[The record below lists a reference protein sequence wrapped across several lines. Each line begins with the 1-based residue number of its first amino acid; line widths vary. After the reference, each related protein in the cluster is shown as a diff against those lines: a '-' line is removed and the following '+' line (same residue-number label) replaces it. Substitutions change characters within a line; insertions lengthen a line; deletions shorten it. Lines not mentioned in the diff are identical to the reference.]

1 MMITVG
7 TAEQLL
13 NFNRMIHN
21 PQLAKDQL
29 HGAVALHNILQRH
42 RVAYLADEVGM
53 GKTYVALGVVALL
66 RHFTP
71 DLRVLVIAPR
81 ENIQQKWQR
90 EQGLFTKNNVC
101 LNDLRVR
108 MPGGLPA
115 RSLVHCR
122 SLIELLEETAVGPDR
137 DFFVRLPSF
146 SLPMRRDP
154 QQRRNLRDRLRA
166 QVPWLPDDLVDLR
179 ASPELVKD
187 RFAQAI
193 NAALPHFDLVI
204 VDEAHNLK
212 HGWGPQSSS
221 RNRVL
226 ATVLGRDRADVDP
239 RLRATYGRRAGK
251 VLLLSATPV
260 DDDYRQLCNQLD
272 VFGMAEPFRPLRD
285 SDVSEQ
291 QRREVAGE
299 FLIRRVTS
307 LEVSGQQLTK
317 NLYRREWRGGGV
329 TEHDEPIRITDDR
342 QRLTVALVQKKV
354 SELLDDERF
363 GTRFQVGML
372 ASFESFLE
380 TSAAKKPT
388 ATEDPDAIADE
399 AVEGNFDDAGQAT
412 DAVERQGIDVPMLN
426 DLARDHFRRFG
437 RELPH
442 PKMDA
447 LVRTL
452 ATSWRDGRKG
462 LVFVRRVASVG
473 ELKRKLDDE
482 YSDWLVDRLR
492 NRLDERHRPAFEN
505 AVDEFRRQRAQ
516 RDSAAPMVAD
526 QVREDDDAGGQ
537 DTFFAWFFRGAG
549 PSGIVSGATIQGR
562 FRNQSGALGT
572 FFDDNHVMALLGADP
587 GQVGELLAAA
597 LGQEQDKVD
606 RLVREHSR
614 HYLTEARQA
623 TRSARFDAAQAA
635 ALELLAHHEGPHR
648 ERAEAIW
655 WELYRPEKRS
665 AVSAEADPDL
675 LETRTFFTELRRR
688 ERLRDL
694 IWPEP
699 TGGDPGES
707 FREQYL
713 RAQFLSAAARLG
725 HAFLDLYAVVTD
737 YLPTLD
743 PSAAI
748 DRPDVA
754 ITAYLDELDSQAAA
768 PAGTRQWAGLHELAA
783 LAEHYELVLD
793 TNLPDV
799 RRVDLREARAFV
811 SRLFTAQEPIAGMSG
826 RVNRRHVHQFRL
838 PGYPLVLICT
848 DLLQEGEDLHTFCSR
863 VYHYGL
869 AWTPSAI
876 EQRIGRIDRVR
887 SETERRLT
895 ALNRPA
901 DGDDLLQVYY
911 PHLTDTVERLQ
922 VRRVLHRMNDFLRLM
937 HEGLILRT
945 TGDGHLD
952 VSREALVDED
962 VPPPPAEPL
971 PTAFPVRPE
980 HLDGQD
986 RPLAVDETLAAQQ
999 LERFNTVA
1007 RGALPD
1013 LPVDWERNQPGD
1025 GTLLGTVVF
1034 ADGRQQPFS
1043 LQLEPEGSHLLVRC
1057 VSPIGRIGTEGQWA
1071 DLARWSA
1078 GIPVRLGTIEARGG
1092 SYDVTVEEDVLLTT
1106 PTYDPPW
1113 IAALIRRVTTL
1124 ADALEREHLPER
1136 DRLLKEFRTELER
1149 DVRHAR

>member
-1 MMITVG
+1 MMLTVG
-7 TAEQLL
+7 TAGQLL
-13 NFNRMIHN
+13 DFDRMIHN
-21 PQLAKDQL
+21 PQLARDQL
-29 HGAVALHNILQRH
+29 HGAVALHNILHRH

-66 RHFTP
+66 RHFNP
-71 DLRVLVIAPR
+71 DLRVLVVAPR

-90 EQGLFTKNNVC
+90 EQGLFTKNNVR
-101 LNDLRVR
+101 LDDLRVR

-115 RSLVHCR
+115 RSPVHCR

-154 QQRRNLRDRLRA
+154 EQRRNLRDRLHA

-193 NAALPHFDLVI
+193 NAALPPFDLVI

-212 HGWGPQSSS
+212 HGWGPLASS

-226 ATVLGRDRADVDP
+226 ATVLGRDHTDVDP
-239 RLRATYGRRAGK
+239 ALRHAYGPRAGM

-260 DDDYRQLCNQLD
+260 DDDYRQLWNQLD
-272 VFGMAEPFRPLRD
+272 VFGLAEPFRLLRD
-285 SDVSEQ
+285 PDASEQ
-291 QRREVAGE
+291 QRREVAGK

-307 LEVSGQQLTK
+307 LEVAGQRLTK

-329 TEHDEPIRITDDR
+329 TEHDEPIRISDDR

-363 GTRFQVGML
+363 DARFQVGML

-380 TSAAKKPT
+380 TSAAKKRT
-388 ATEDPDAIADE
+388 ATQDPDDPADD
-399 AVEGNFDDAGQAT
+399 AVEGNFDDVGQAA
-412 DAVERQGIDVPMLN
+412 DAAERRGIDVPMLN
-426 DLARDHFRRFG
+426 DLARDHHERFG

-442 PKMDA
+442 PKMDT

-452 ATSWRDGRKG
+452 AGSWHDGRKG
-462 LVFVRRVASVG
+462 LVFVRRVASVT

-492 NRLDERHRPAFEN
+492 SRLHERHRQAFAN
-505 AVDEFRRQRAQ
+505 SVVEFRRLRAL
-516 RDSAAPMVAD
+516 RDPATPTVGEEM
-526 QVREDDDAGGQ
+526 REDDDTGGQ

-549 PSGIVSGATIQGR
+549 PTGIVSGATVQSR
-562 FRNQSGALGT
+562 FRNQGGALGT
-572 FFDDNHVMALLGADP
+572 FFDDNHVMALLDADP
-587 GQVGELLAAA
+587 GQVGDALARA
-597 LGQEQDKVD
+597 LGQARDSVD

-614 HYLTEARQA
+614 HYLSEAKQA
-623 TRSARFDAAQAA
+623 TRAARFEAVQAA
-635 ALELLAHHEGPHR
+635 ALELLAHHQGPHR
-648 ERAEAIW
+648 ARAEVIW

-688 ERLRDL
+688 RRLRDL
-694 IWPEP
+694 IWPEA
-699 TGGDPGES
+699 TGDDPGES
-707 FREQYL
+707 FREQQL
-713 RAQFLSAAARLG
+713 RAQILSAAARLG

-737 YLPTLD
+737 HLPTLD

-748 DRPDVA
+748 DRPDEA
-754 ITAYLDELDSQAAA
+754 ITAYLDELDTQAAA
-768 PAGTRQWAGLHELAA
+768 GPGRRPWTGLAELAA
-783 LAEHYELVLD
+783 LAEHHDLVLD
-793 TNLPDV
+793 TNLPEV
-799 RRVDLREARAFV
+799 RRGDLREARALV
-811 SRLFTAQEPIAGMSG
+811 SRLFTAQEPVAGMSG
-826 RVNRRHVHQFRL
+826 RVNKRHVQQFRL

-887 SETERRLT
+887 SESERRLT

-901 DGDDLLQVYY
+901 EGDDLLQVYY
-911 PHLTDTVERLQ
+911 PHLADTVERLQ
-922 VRRVLHRMNDFLRLM
+922 ARRVLRRMNDFLRLM
-937 HEGLILRT
+937 HEGLILPT
-945 TGDGHLD
+945 AGDGYLD
-952 VSREALVDED
+952 VRREALDDEE
-962 VPPPPAEPL
+962 VPPPPTEPL
-971 PTAFPVRPE
+971 STAFPVRPG

-986 RPLAVDETLAAQQ
+986 RPLAVDETVAAGQ
-999 LERFNTVA
+999 LERFNAVA
-1007 RGALPD
+1007 RGALPG

-1025 GTLLGTVVF
+1025 GTLLGTVVLT
-1034 ADGRQQPFS
+1034 DGRQQPFS
-1043 LQLEPEGSHLLVRC
+1043 LQLEREGPRLLVRC
-1057 VSPIGRIGTEGQWA
+1057 VSPIGRIGTGT
-1071 DLARWSA
+1071 RWDEVAGSSA
-1078 GIPVRLGTIEARGG
+1078 GIPVRLGAIEVRGG
-1092 SYDVTVEEDVLLTT
+1092 SYDVTVEEDVLLTA
-1106 PTYDPPW
+1106 PPHDPSR
-1113 IAALIRRVTTL
+1113 IAALVRRVTTV
-1124 ADALEREHLPER
+1124 ADALERDHLPDR
-1136 DRLLKEFRTELER
+1136 DRLLTEFRTELER
-1149 DVRHAR
+1149 DVRYAR

>member
-1 MMITVG
+1 MMLTVG

-13 NFNRMIHN
+13 DFNRMIHN

-29 HGAVALHNILQRH
+29 QGAVALHNILHRH

-71 DLRVLVIAPR
+71 DLRILVIAPR

-90 EQGLFTKNNVC
+90 EQGLFTKNNVR
-101 LNDLRVR
+101 LDDLRVR

-115 RSLVHCR
+115 RSPVHCR

-137 DFFVRLPSF
+137 DFFIRLPSF

-154 QQRRNLRDRLRA
+154 EQRRNLRDRLLA

-179 ASPELVKD
+179 ASPERVKD

-193 NAALPHFDLVI
+193 NAALPSFDLVI

-212 HGWGPQSSS
+212 HGWGPQASS

-226 ATVLGRDRADVDP
+226 ATVLGRDNTDVEP
-239 RLRATYGRRAGK
+239 RLRSTYGPRAGK

-260 DDDYRQLCNQLD
+260 DDDYRQLWNQLD
-272 VFGMAEPFRPLRD
+272 VFGLAEPFRLLRD
-285 SDVSEQ
+285 PDADEQ
-291 QRREVAGE
+291 ERRQTAGE

-307 LEVSGQQLTK
+307 LEVSGRRLTK

-329 TEHDEPIRITDDR
+329 NEHDEPIRIIDDR

-354 SELLDDERF
+354 SELLGDERF

-380 TSAAKKPT
+380 TSATKKPT
-388 ATEDPDAIADE
+388 ATDDPADDT
-399 AVEGNFDDAGQAT
+399 VEGNFDDAGQAT
-412 DAVERQGIDVPMLN
+412 DATERQGIDVAMLN
-426 DLARDHFRRFG
+426 DLARDHHQRFG

-452 ATSWRDGRKG
+452 STSWNDGRKG
-462 LVFVRRVASVG
+462 LVFVRRVASVA

-492 NRLDERHRPAFEN
+492 ARLHERHRPAFDN
-505 AVDEFRRQRAQ
+505 AVVEFRRLRSV
-516 RDSAAPMVAD
+516 RDSTAPTIGE
-526 QVREDDDAGGQ
+526 QVREDDDTGGQ

-549 PSGIVSGATIQGR
+549 PTGIVSGATVQSR

-572 FFDDNHVMALLGADP
+572 FFDDNHVMALLDADP
-587 GQVGELLAAA
+587 GQVADAVARA
-597 LGQEQDKVD
+597 LGQDRDKVD

-614 HYLTEARQA
+614 HYLTDAKQA
-623 TRSARFDAAQAA
+623 TRAARFEAAQAA
-635 ALELLAHHEGPHR
+635 ALELLAHHEGPHQA
-648 ERAEAIW
+648 RAETIW
-655 WELYRPEKRS
+655 RELYRPEKRGV
-665 AVSAEADPDL
+665 VSAEADPDL
-675 LETRTFFTELRRR
+675 LETTTFFTELRRR
-688 ERLRDL
+688 GRLRDL

-699 TGGDPGES
+699 TGNDPGKS
-707 FREQYL
+707 FREQQL
-713 RAQFLSAAARLG
+713 RAQILSAAARLG
-725 HAFLDLYAVVTD
+725 HAFLDLYTVVTD
-737 YLPTLD
+737 HLPTLD

-748 DRPDVA
+748 DRPDGA
-754 ITAYLDELDSQAAA
+754 ITAYLDELDTQAAA
-768 PAGTRQWAGLHELAA
+768 APDTRPWAGLAELAA
-783 LAEHYELVLD
+783 LAEHHDLILD
-793 TNLPDV
+793 TNLPEA
-799 RRVDLREARAFV
+799 RRGDLREARALV
-811 SRLFTAQEPIAGMSG
+811 SRLFTAQEPVSGMSG
-826 RVNRRHVHQFRL
+826 RVNKRHVQQFRL

-887 SETERRLT
+887 SQTERRLT
-895 ALNRPA
+895 ALDRPA
-901 DGDDLLQVYY
+901 EGDDLLQVYY
-911 PHLTDTVERLQ
+911 PHLADTVERLQ
-922 VRRVLHRMNDFLRLM
+922 ARRVLRRINDFLRLM
-937 HEGLILRT
+937 HESLTLPT
-945 TGDGHLD
+945 TGDGYLD
-952 VSREALVDED
+952 VSREALVDEE
-962 VPPPPAEPL
+962 VPPPPTEPL
-971 PTAFPVRPE
+971 TTAFPVRPE
-980 HLDGQD
+980 HLDGRD
-986 RPLAVDETLAAQQ
+986 RPLAVDETLAAGQ
-999 LERFNTVA
+999 LERFNMVA
-1007 RGALPD
+1007 RLALPD
-1013 LPVDWERNQPGD
+1013 LTVDWERNQPGD

-1043 LQLEPEGSHLLVRC
+1043 LQLEREDPHLLVRC
-1057 VSPIGRIGTEGQWA
+1057 VSPIGRIGTNDRWDEMARSSA
-1071 DLARWSA
+1071 D
-1078 GIPVRLGTIEARGG
+1078 IPVRLGSIEARGG

-1106 PTYDPPW
+1106 PPHDQTR

-1124 ADALEREHLPER
+1124 ADALERDHLPDR
-1136 DRLLKEFRTELER
+1136 DRLLTEFRTELER

>member
-1 MMITVG
+1 MMITVD
-7 TAEQLL
+7 TATRLL
-13 NFNRMIHN
+13 DFDRVIRN
-21 PQLAKDQL
+21 PQRAKDQL

-90 EQGLFTKNNVC
+90 EQRVFTKNNVR
-101 LNDLRVR
+101 LDDLRVR

-115 RSLVHCR
+115 RPLVHCR
-122 SLIELLEETAVGPDR
+122 SLIELVEETAVGPDR

-146 SLPMRRDP
+146 SLPMRRDA
-154 QQRRNLRDRLRA
+154 QQRRNLRDRLCA

-179 ASPELVKD
+179 ANADVIKD

-212 HGWGPQSSS
+212 HGWAAQSSS

-239 RLRATYGRRAGK
+239 RLREKYGPRAGK
-251 VLLLSATPV
+251 VLLLSATPL
-260 DDDYRQLCNQLD
+260 DDDYRQLWNQLD
-272 VFGMAEPFRPLRD
+272 VFGLAEPFQLLRD
-285 SDVSEQ
+285 SNAGDQ
-291 QRREVAGE
+291 QRRDVAGE

-307 LEVSGQQLTK
+307 LEVSGQRLTK
-317 NLYRREWRGGGV
+317 NLYRREWRAGGV
-329 TEHDEPIRITDDR
+329 GEHDKPIRITDDR

-380 TSAAKKPT
+380 TSAAKKPNP
-388 ATEDPDAIADE
+388 AESSDDIAEE

-426 DLARDHFRRFG
+426 DLARDHFQRFG

-442 PKMDA
+442 PKMDS

-462 LVFVRRVASVG
+462 LVFVRRVASVT

-492 NRLDERHRPAFEN
+492 SRLKEQHATAFEN
-505 AVDEFRRQRAQ
+505 AVDEFRRQRSQ
-516 RDSAAPMVAD
+516 RDSIAPMAAE

-537 DTFFAWFFRGAG
+537 DTFFAWFFRGTG
-549 PSGIVSGATIQGR
+549 PDGIVSGATIQGR
-562 FRNQSGALGT
+562 FRNQGSALGT
-572 FFDDNHVMALLGADP
+572 FFDDNHIMALLGAGP
-587 GQVGELLAAA
+587 GHVANALADGLGE
-597 LGQEQDKVD
+597 ERDKVD
-606 RLVREHSR
+606 RLIREHSR
-614 HYLTEARQA
+614 HYLTEAKQA
-623 TRSARFDAAQAA
+623 TRGTRFDAVQAA
-635 ALELLAHHEGPHR
+635 ALELLAHREGPHR
-648 ERAEAIW
+648 ECAEVIW
-655 WELYRPEKRS
+655 RELYRPEKRS

-675 LETRTFFTELRRR
+675 LETTTFFTELRQRP
-688 ERLRDL
+688 RLRNL

-699 TGGDPGES
+699 TSTDPGKS
-707 FREQYL
+707 FREQHL
-713 RAQFLSAAARLG
+713 RAQLLSAAARLG
-725 HAFLDLYAVVTD
+725 HAFLDLYVVVTD
-737 YLPTLD
+737 HLPTLD

-748 DRPDVA
+748 DKSDVV
-754 ITAYLDELDSQAAA
+754 ITAYLDELERQAAA
-768 PAGTRQWAGLHELAA
+768 PPGTRPWAGLDELAA
-783 LAEHYELVLD
+783 LAEHHELVLD
-793 TNLPDV
+793 TNLPDA
-799 RRVDLREARAFV
+799 RRADLREARSLV
-811 SRLFTAQEPIAGMSG
+811 SRLFTAQEPVAGMSG
-826 RVNRRHVHQFRL
+826 RVNSRHVQQFRL

-887 SETERRLT
+887 SESERRLT
-895 ALNRPA
+895 ALNGTA

-922 VRRVLHRMNDFLRLM
+922 VRRVLRRINDFLRLM
-937 HEGLILRT
+937 HEGLILPAA
-945 TGDGHLD
+945 GDGHLD

-962 VPPPPAEPL
+962 VPPPPADPL
-971 PTAFPVRPE
+971 RTSFPVRTD

-986 RPLAVDETLAAQQ
+986 RPLAVDETLAVEQF
-999 LERFNTVA
+999 ERFNAVA
-1007 RGALPD
+1007 RAALPD
-1013 LPVDWERNQPGD
+1013 LAVEWERNQPGD

-1034 ADGRQQPFS
+1034 AGGRQQPFS
-1043 LQLEPEGSHLLVRC
+1043 LQLEREGSHLVVRC
-1057 VSPIGRIGTEGQWA
+1057 VSPIGRISTTDQWD

-1078 GIPVRLGTIEARGG
+1078 GIPARLGTVEARGG
-1092 SYDVTVEEDVLLTT
+1092 SYDVTVEEDVLLTA
-1106 PTYDPPW
+1106 PAYDTLRV
-1113 IAALIRRVTTL
+1113 AALIRRVTTL
-1124 ADALEREHLPER
+1124 ADGLEREHLPER
-1136 DRLLKEFRTELER
+1136 DRLLKEFRAELER

>member
-7 TAEQLL
+7 TAKQLL
-13 NFNRMIHN
+13 NFNRTIHN

-42 RVAYLADEVGM
+42 QVAYLADEVGM

-179 ASPELVKD
+179 ANPELVKD

-193 NAALPHFDLVI
+193 NAALPPFDLVI

-226 ATVLGRDRADVDP
+226 ATVLGRDRTDVDP
-239 RLRATYGRRAGK
+239 RLRDTYGPRAGK

-260 DDDYRQLCNQLD
+260 DDDYRQLWNQLD
-272 VFGMAEPFRPLRD
+272 VFGLADPFRPLQD

-291 QRREVAGE
+291 QRREVAGK

-307 LEVSGQQLTK
+307 LEVAGQQLTK

-372 ASFESFLE
+372 ASFESFLD

-388 ATEDPDAIADE
+388 TREDSDDIADE

-462 LVFVRRVASVG
+462 LVFVRRVASVS

-492 NRLDERHRPAFEN
+492 NRLDERHRPVFEN
-505 AVDEFRRQRAQ
+505 AVDEFRRQRAL
-516 RDSAAPMVAD
+516 RDSTAPIVAD

-562 FRNQSGALGT
+562 FRNQSGPLGT
-572 FFDDNHVMALLGADP
+572 FFDDNHVMALLDADP
-587 GQVGELLAAA
+587 GQVRKLLAAA
-597 LGQEQDKVD
+597 LGQEPDKVN

-614 HYLTEARQA
+614 HYMTEAKQA

-635 ALELLAHHEGPHR
+635 ALELLADYEGPHR

-655 WELYRPEKRS
+655 RQLYRPEKRS
-665 AVSAEADPDL
+665 AVSAEADPHL

-688 ERLRDL
+688 KRLRDL

-699 TGGDPGES
+699 TGADQGES
-707 FREQYL
+707 FREGYL
-713 RAQFLSAAARLG
+713 RAQLLSAAARLG

-737 YLPTLD
+737 HLPTLD

-754 ITAYLDELDSQAAA
+754 ITAYLNELESQAAA
-768 PAGTRQWAGLHELAA
+768 PPDTRQWAGLDELAA
-783 LAEHYELVLD
+783 LAENYELVLD
-793 TNLPDV
+793 TNLPDA
-799 RRVDLREARAFV
+799 RRVDLREARALV
-811 SRLFTAQEPIAGMSG
+811 SRLFTAQEPVAGMSG

-922 VRRVLHRMNDFLRLM
+922 VRRVLRRMNDFLRLM
-937 HEGLILRT
+937 HQGLILPT
-945 TGDGHLD
+945 TGDSHLD
-952 VSREALVDED
+952 VSRETLVDD
-962 VPPPPAEPL
+962 DIPPPPVEPL
-971 PTAFPVRPE
+971 TTAFPVRPE

-986 RPLAVDETLAAQQ
+986 RPLAVDGTLAAQQ

-1013 LPVDWERNQPGD
+1013 LSVDWERNQSGD

-1034 ADGRQQPFS
+1034 AGGRQQPFS
-1043 LQLEPEGSHLLVRC
+1043 LQLEREGSHLLVRC
-1057 VSPIGRIGTEGQWA
+1057 VSPIGRVSTEGQWD
-1071 DLARWSA
+1071 DLATWSA
-1078 GIPVRLGTIEARGG
+1078 GVPLRLGTVEARGG

-1106 PTYDPPW
+1106 RMSDPSR
-1113 IAALIRRVTTL
+1113 IAALIRRVTTF

>member
-7 TAEQLL
+7 TAAQLL

-53 GKTYVALGVVALL
+53 GKTYMALGVVALL

-122 SLIELLEETAVGPDR
+122 SLIELLEETGVGPDR

-193 NAALPHFDLVI
+193 NASLPHFDLVI

-226 ATVLGRDRADVDP
+226 ATVLGRDRIDVDP
-239 RLRATYGRRAGK
+239 RLCDTYGRRAGK

-260 DDDYRQLCNQLD
+260 DDDYRQLWNQLD
-272 VFGMAEPFRPLRD
+272 VFGLADPFQPLRD

-388 ATEDPDAIADE
+388 ATEDPDDIPDE

-462 LVFVRRVASVG
+462 LVFVRRVASVA

-492 NRLDERHRPAFEN
+492 NRLEERHRSAFEN
-505 AVDEFRRQRAQ
+505 AVDEFRRQRAL

-549 PSGIVSGATIQGR
+549 PSDIVSGATIQGR
-562 FRNQSGALGT
+562 FRNQNGPLGT
-572 FFDDNHVMALLGADP
+572 FFDDNHVMALLDADP

-597 LGQEQDKVD
+597 LGQEPDKVD
-606 RLVREHSR
+606 RLIREHSR
-614 HYLTEARQA
+614 HYLTEAKQA

-648 ERAEAIW
+648 ERAEVIW
-655 WELYRPEKRS
+655 RELYRPEKRS
-665 AVSAEADPDL
+665 AVSAEAGPEW
-675 LETRTFFTELRRR
+675 LETRTFFTELRQR
-688 ERLRDL
+688 ERLRHL
-694 IWPEP
+694 IWPQP
-699 TGGDPGES
+699 TAADPGEA
-707 FREQYL
+707 FREQHL
-713 RAQFLSAAARLG
+713 RAQILSAAARLG

-737 YLPTLD
+737 HLPTLN

-748 DRPDVA
+748 DQPDVA
-754 ITAYLDELDSQAAA
+754 ITAYLDELESQAAA
-768 PAGTRQWAGLHELAA
+768 APGTRQWAGLDELAA
-783 LAEHYELVLD
+783 LAENYELVLD
-793 TNLPDV
+793 TNLPDA
-799 RRVDLREARAFV
+799 RRVDLREARALV

-838 PGYPLVLICT
+838 PCYPLVLICT

-887 SETERRLT
+887 SESERRLT
-895 ALNRPA
+895 ALNRTA

-922 VRRVLHRMNDFLRLM
+922 VRRVLRRMNDFLRLM
-937 HEGLILRT
+937 HEGLILPT
-945 TGDGHLD
+945 AGDGHLD
-952 VSREALVDED
+952 VRREALVDED

-999 LERFNTVA
+999 LERFNKVA
-1007 RGALPD
+1007 RMAPPD
-1013 LPVDWERNQPGD
+1013 LTVDWERNQPAD
-1025 GTLLGTVVF
+1025 GTLLGTMVF
-1034 ADGRQQPFS
+1034 AGGRQQPFS
-1043 LQLEPEGSHLLVRC
+1043 LQLEREGPHLLVRC
-1057 VSPIGRIGTEGQWA
+1057 VSPIGRIGTADQWA
-1071 DLARWSA
+1071 DLATWSA
-1078 GIPVRLGTIEARGG
+1078 GIPVRLGTVEARGG
-1092 SYDVTVEEDVLLTT
+1092 SYNVTVEEDVLLTT
-1106 PTYDPPW
+1106 PTYDLPR

-1149 DVRHAR
+1149 DARHTR

>member
-1 MMITVG
+1 MRISVD
-7 TAEQLL
+7 TAAQLL
-13 NFNRMIHN
+13 DFDRVIRN
-21 PQLAKDQL
+21 PQRARDQL
-29 HGAVALHNILQRH
+29 HGAVALHNMLQSD

-90 EQGLFTKNNVC
+90 EQGVFIKNNVR
-101 LNDLRVR
+101 LDDLRVR

-115 RSLVHCR
+115 RPLVHCR
-122 SLIELLEETAVGPDR
+122 DLIQLLEETAVGPDR

-146 SLPMRRDP
+146 SLPMRRDA
-154 QQRRNLRDRLRA
+154 QQRRNLRDRLRT
-166 QVPWLPDDLVDLR
+166 QVPWLPEELIDLR
-179 ASPELVKD
+179 ANADVIKD

-212 HGWGPQSSS
+212 HGYGPQSSS

-226 ATVLGRDRADVDP
+226 ATVLGRDRADLDP
-239 RLRATYGRRAGK
+239 GLQKKYGRRAGK

-260 DDDYRQLCNQLD
+260 DDDYRQLWNQLD
-272 VFGMAEPFRPLRD
+272 VFGLAEPFRLLRD
-285 SDVSEQ
+285 PDAGEQ
-291 QRREVAGE
+291 QRRDVAGQ

-307 LEVSGQQLTK
+307 LEVSGQRLTK

-329 TEHDEPIRITDDR
+329 AEHDEPIRITDDR
-342 QRLTVALVQKKV
+342 QRLAVALVQKKV

-380 TSAAKKPT
+380 TSATKKPPAGEGT
-388 ATEDPDAIADE
+388 DDIADE
-399 AVEGNFDDAGQAT
+399 AVEANFDDAEQAV

-426 DLARDHFRRFG
+426 DLARDHFLRFG

-447 LVRTL
+447 LVHAL
-452 ATSWRDGRKG
+452 NTSWRDGRKG
-462 LVFVRRVASVG
+462 LVFVRRVASVS

-492 NRLDERHRPAFEN
+492 NRLKEQHRAAFEN
-505 AVDEFRRQRAQ
+505 TVDEFRRQRSV
-516 RDSAAPMVAD
+516 RLPTAAVTAD

-549 PSGIVSGATIQGR
+549 PAGIVSGATIQAR

-572 FFDDNHVMALLGADP
+572 FFDDNHVMALLNTGP
-587 GQVGELLAAA
+587 GQVGDSLAAA
-597 LGQEQDKVD
+597 LGQERDKAD
-606 RLVREHSR
+606 RLIREYSR
-614 HYLTEARQA
+614 HYLTEAKQS
-623 TRSARFDAAQAA
+623 TRGARFDAVQAA

-648 ERAEAIW
+648 ERAEVIW
-655 WELYRPEKRS
+655 RELYRPEKRS
-665 AVSAEADPDL
+665 AVSAEADPKL
-675 LETRTFFTELRRR
+675 LETPTFFTQLRQRP
-688 ERLRDL
+688 RLRNL

-699 TGGDPGES
+699 TPRTDLGES

-713 RAQFLSAAARLG
+713 RAQILSAAARLG

-737 YLPTLD
+737 HLPTLD
-743 PSAAI
+743 PAATI
-748 DRPDVA
+748 EADGL
-754 ITAYLDELDSQAAA
+754 ITAYLDELERQAAVPPEDRDWSA
-768 PAGTRQWAGLHELAA
+768 ADELKA
-783 LAEHYELVLD
+783 LAEHHDLVLD

-799 RRVDLREARAFV
+799 RRTDLREARSIV
-811 SRLFTAQEPIAGMSG
+811 SRLFTAQEPVAGMSG
-826 RVNRRHVHQFRL
+826 RVNNRHVQQFRL

-876 EQRIGRIDRVR
+876 EQRIGRVDRVR
-887 SETERRLT
+887 SESERRLT
-895 ALNRPA
+895 NL
-901 DGDDLLQVYY
+901 DGSAGGADLLQVYY

-922 VRRVLHRMNDFLRLM
+922 VRRVLRRMNDFLRLM
-937 HEGLILRT
+937 HEGLMLPAA
-945 TGDGHLD
+945 GDGHLD
-952 VSREALVDED
+952 VKREALVDEA

-971 PTAFPVRPE
+971 QTSFPVRAE

-986 RPLAVDETLAAQQ
+986 RPLAVDGTIARQQ
-999 LERFNTVA
+999 LDRFSSLVRA
-1007 RGALPD
+1007 VLPGIAI
-1013 LPVDWERNQPGD
+1013 DWERNQPGW

-1034 ADGRQQPFS
+1034 TGGRQQPFS
-1043 LQLEPEGSHLLVRC
+1043 LQLEREGPHLLVHC
-1057 VSPIGRIGTEGQWA
+1057 VSPIGRVNSLDQW
-1071 DLARWSA
+1071 DELARWSA
-1078 GIPVRLGTIEARGG
+1078 AIPTRLGTVEARGG

-1106 PTYDPPW
+1106 PEHDRSRV
-1113 IAALIRRVTTL
+1113 AALIRRVTTL
-1124 ADALEREHLPER
+1124 ADGIEQEHLPER

-1149 DVRHAR
+1149 DVRHTR

>member
-1 MMITVG
+1 MMITAD
-7 TAEQLL
+7 TAAQLL
-13 NFNRMIHN
+13 DFDRMIHN
-21 PQLAKDQL
+21 PQRARDQL

-66 RHFTP
+66 RHFAP

-90 EQGLFTKNNVC
+90 EQGVFTKNNVRVD
-101 LNDLRVR
+101 DLRVR

-115 RSLVHCR
+115 RPLVHCR
-122 SLIELLEETAVGPDR
+122 NLIELLQETAVGPDR

-146 SLPMRRDP
+146 SLPMRRDA
-154 QQRRNLRDRLRA
+154 QQRRNLRDRLRE

-179 ASPELVKD
+179 ANADVIKD

-212 HGWGPQSSS
+212 HGWGPQASS
-221 RNRVL
+221 RNQVL
-226 ATVLGRDRADVDP
+226 ATVLGRDRADVEP
-239 RLRATYGRRAGK
+239 KLRGKYGRRAGK

-260 DDDYRQLCNQLD
+260 DDDYRQLWNQLD
-272 VFGMAEPFRPLRD
+272 VFGLAEPFRPLREPD
-285 SDVSEQ
+285 ASEQ
-291 QRREVAGE
+291 QRREAAGE

-329 TEHDEPIRITDDR
+329 AEHDEPIQITDDR

-388 ATEDPDAIADE
+388 ATEDPDDIPDE
-399 AVEGNFDDAGQAT
+399 AVEGNFDGAGQAT

-462 LVFVRRVASVG
+462 LVFVRRVASVT

-482 YSDWLVDRLR
+482 YSEWLIDRLR
-492 NRLDERHRPAFEN
+492 NRLQERHRPAFED
-505 AVDEFRRQRAQ
+505 AVDEFRRQRSL
-516 RDSAAPMVAD
+516 RDSAAPTMVH

-537 DTFFAWFFRGAG
+537 DTFFAWFFRGVG
-549 PSGIVSGATIQGR
+549 PGGIVSGATVQGR
-562 FRNQSGALGT
+562 FRNQGGALGT
-572 FFDDNHVMALLGADP
+572 FFDDNHVMALLGA
-587 GQVGELLAAA
+587 GAEQVRELLAGA
-597 LGQEQDKVD
+597 LGQERDKVD
-606 RLVREHSR
+606 RLIREHAR
-614 HYLTEARQA
+614 HYLTEAKQA
-623 TRSARFDAAQAA
+623 TRAARFDAVQAA

-648 ERAEAIW
+648 ERAEVIW
-655 WELYRPEKRS
+655 RELYRPEKRS

-688 ERLRDL
+688 GRLRSL

-699 TGGDPGES
+699 TRADPGES
-707 FREQYL
+707 FREQHL
-713 RAQFLSAAARLG
+713 RAQLLSAAARLG

-737 YLPTLD
+737 YLPTLE

-748 DRPDVA
+748 DRPGVA
-754 ITAYLDELDSQAAA
+754 ITAYLDELESQAGAS
-768 PAGTRQWAGLHELAA
+768 PGTRQWAGLDELAA
-783 LAEHYELVLD
+783 LAEHYELILD
-793 TNLPDV
+793 TNLPDA
-799 RRVDLREARAFV
+799 RRGDLREARTLV
-811 SRLFTAQEPIAGMSG
+811 SRLFTAQEPVAGMSG
-826 RVNRRHVHQFRL
+826 RVNRRHVQQFRL

-887 SETERRLT
+887 SESERRLT
-895 ALNRPA
+895 ALDGA
-901 DGDDLLQVYY
+901 HGDDLLQVFY

-922 VRRVLHRMNDFLRLM
+922 VRRVLRRINDFLRLM
-937 HEGLILRT
+937 HEGLILLT

-952 VSREALVDED
+952 VSREALADED

-971 PTAFPVRPE
+971 RTSFPVRPE

-986 RPLAVDETLAAQQ
+986 RPLAVDETSATEQF
-999 LERFNTVA
+999 ERFNALA
-1007 RGALPD
+1007 RAVLPD
-1013 LPVDWERNQPGD
+1013 LAVEWERNQPGD
-1025 GTLLGTVVF
+1025 GGLLGTVVF
-1034 ADGRQQPFS
+1034 AGGRQQPFS
-1043 LQLEPEGSHLLVRC
+1043 LQLEREGSHLVVRC
-1057 VSPIGRIGTEGQWA
+1057 VSPIGRISNGDQWD

-1078 GIPVRLGTIEARGG
+1078 GISARLGTVEARGG
-1092 SYDVTVEEDVLLTT
+1092 SYDVTVEEDVLLTEPAFDT
-1106 PTYDPPW
+1106 PRV
-1113 IAALIRRVTTL
+1113 AALIRRVTTL
-1124 ADALEREHLPER
+1124 ADGLEREHLPER
-1136 DRLLKEFRTELER
+1136 DRLLKEFRAELER
-1149 DVRHAR
+1149 DVRHTR

>member
-1 MMITVG
+1 MLDFDRVI
-7 TAEQLL
+7 
-13 NFNRMIHN
+13 RN
-21 PQLAKDQL
+21 PQRARDQL
-29 HGAVALHNILQRH
+29 HGAVAVHNILQRH

-81 ENIQQKWQR
+81 ENIQKKWQR
-90 EQGLFTKNNVC
+90 EQHVFTKNN
-101 LNDLRVR
+101 LRLDDLRVR

-115 RSLVHCR
+115 RPLVHCR
-122 SLIELLEETAVGPDR
+122 NLIQLVEETEVGPDR

-146 SLPMRRDP
+146 SLPMRRDAE
-154 QQRRNLRDRLRA
+154 QRRNLRDRLCL
-166 QVPWLPDDLVDLR
+166 QVPWLPGDLVDLR
-179 ASPELVKD
+179 ASADVIKD

-226 ATVLGRDRADVDP
+226 ATVLGRNRDDIDP
-239 RLRATYGRRAGK
+239 RLRTKYGRRAGK

-260 DDDYRQLCNQLD
+260 DDDYRQLWNQLD
-272 VFGMAEPFRPLRD
+272 VFGLAEPFRLLRD
-285 SDVSEQ
+285 PDAGEQ
-291 QRREVAGE
+291 QRRDAAGE

-307 LEVSGQQLTK
+307 LEVSGERLTK
-317 NLYRREWRGGGV
+317 NLYRREWRSGGV
-329 TEHDEPIRITDDR
+329 VEHDEPIRITDDR

-380 TSAAKKPT
+380 TSAAKKPGPAEIPDDT
-388 ATEDPDAIADE
+388 AEE
-399 AVEGNFDDAGQAT
+399 AVEANFDDAEQAA
-412 DAVERQGIDVPMLN
+412 DAAERQGIDVPMLN
-426 DLARDHFRRFG
+426 DLARDHFQRFG

-462 LVFVRRVASVG
+462 LVFVRRVASVA

-492 NRLDERHRPAFEN
+492 SRLKGQHQAAFEN
-505 AVDEFRRQRAQ
+505 AVDEFRRQRSL
-516 RDSAAPMVAD
+516 RVPTAAVTAD
-526 QVREDDDAGGQ
+526 QVREDDDTGGQ

-549 PSGIVSGATIQGR
+549 PGGIVSGATIQGR

-572 FFDDNHVMALLGADP
+572 FFDDNHVMALLGANP
-587 GQVGELLAAA
+587 GQVADALAGA
-597 LGQEQDKVD
+597 LGEQRDKVD

-614 HYLTEARQA
+614 HYLTEAKQS
-623 TRSARFDAAQAA
+623 TRGARFDAVQAA
-635 ALELLAHHEGPHR
+635 ALELLAHHAGPHQ
-648 ERAEAIW
+648 ERAEVIW
-655 WELYRPEKRS
+655 RELYRPEKRS
-665 AVSAEADPDL
+665 AVSAEADPEL
-675 LETRTFFTELRRR
+675 LETTTFFTELRRR
-688 ERLRDL
+688 PRLRDL
-694 IWPEP
+694 VWPEP
-699 TGGDPGES
+699 AGTNLGES
-707 FREQYL
+707 FRERYL
-713 RAQFLSAAARLG
+713 RAQLLSAAARLG

-737 YLPTLD
+737 HLPTLD
-743 PSAAI
+743 PAAAI
-748 DRPDVA
+748 DTA
-754 ITAYLDELDSQAAA
+754 GELITAYLDELERQALAA
-768 PAGTRQWAGLHELAA
+768 PGTRLWAGLDELAA

-799 RRVDLREARAFV
+799 RRADLREARSLI
-811 SRLFTAQEPIAGMSG
+811 SRLFTAQEPVAGMSG
-826 RVNRRHVHQFRL
+826 RVNSRHVQQFRL

-887 SETERRLT
+887 SDSERRLT
-895 ALNRPA
+895 TLNRSA
-901 DGDDLLQVYY
+901 VGDDLLQVYY

-922 VRRVLHRMNDFLRLM
+922 ARRVLRRVNDFLRLM
-937 HEGLILRT
+937 HEGLTLPT
-945 TGDGHLD
+945 AGDGHLD
-952 VSREALVDED
+952 VSREALADQD
-962 VPPPPAEPL
+962 VPPLPTEPL
-971 PTAFPVRPE
+971 HTSFPVRSE
-980 HLDGQD
+980 HLNGKD
-986 RPLAVDETLAAQQ
+986 RPLAVDETRATEQF
-999 LERFNTVA
+999 ERFNALA
-1007 RGALPD
+1007 RVVLPG
-1013 LPVDWERNQPGD
+1013 LAVDWERNQPGD

-1034 ADGRQQPFS
+1034 AGGRQQPFS
-1043 LQLEPEGSHLLVRC
+1043 LQLEREASHLLVRC
-1057 VSPIGRIGTEGQWA
+1057 VSPIGRISTADQWD

-1078 GIPVRLGTIEARGG
+1078 GIPARLGTVEARGG

-1106 PTYDPPW
+1106 PRYDSSRV
-1113 IAALIRRVTTL
+1113 AALIRRVTML
-1124 ADALEREHLPER
+1124 ADGLEREHLPER
-1136 DRLLKEFRTELER
+1136 DRLLSEFRAELER
-1149 DVRHAR
+1149 DVRHTR

>member
-1 MMITVG
+1 MMLTVG
-7 TAEQLL
+7 TAAQLL
-13 NFNRMIHN
+13 DFNRMIHN

-29 HGAVALHNILQRH
+29 HGAVALHNILHRH
-42 RVAYLADEVGM
+42 RIAYLADEVGM

-90 EQGLFTKNNVC
+90 EQGLFTKNNVR
-101 LNDLRVR
+101 LDDLRVR

-154 QQRRNLRDRLRA
+154 EQRRNLRDRLRV
-166 QVPWLPDDLVDLR
+166 QVPWLPEDLVDLR
-179 ASPELVKD
+179 AGAERVKD

-212 HGWGPQSSS
+212 HGWGPQASS

-226 ATVLGRDRADVDP
+226 ATVLGRDHPDVEP
-239 RLRATYGRRAGK
+239 GLRHTYGPRAGK

-260 DDDYRQLCNQLD
+260 DDDYRQLWNQLD
-272 VFGMAEPFRPLRD
+272 VFGLAEPFRLLRD
-285 SDVSEQ
+285 PEAGEQ

-307 LEVSGQQLTK
+307 LEVAGRRLTK

-329 TEHDEPIRITDDR
+329 TEHDQPIRITDDR

-354 SELLDDERF
+354 SELIDDERF

-388 ATEDPDAIADE
+388 ATGDPDDPADD
-399 AVEGNFDDAGQAT
+399 AVDGNFDDAGQAA
-412 DAVERQGIDVPMLN
+412 DAAERQGIDVPMLN
-426 DLARDHFRRFG
+426 DLARDHHQRFG

-462 LVFVRRVASVG
+462 LVFVRRVASVA

-492 NRLDERHRPAFEN
+492 TRLHERHRPALDK
-505 AVDEFRRQRAQ
+505 AVTEFRRLRSL
-516 RDSAAPMVAD
+516 RDSTAPTLGE
-526 QVREDDDAGGQ
+526 QVREDDDTGGH

-549 PSGIVSGATIQGR
+549 PTGIVSGATVQSR
-562 FRNQSGALGT
+562 FRNQGGALGT
-572 FFDDNHVMALLGADP
+572 FFDDNHVMALLDAEP
-587 GQVGELLAAA
+587 GQVADALARA
-597 LGQEQDKVD
+597 LGQERDKVD
-606 RLVREHSR
+606 RLIREQSR
-614 HYLTEARQA
+614 HYLTEAKQA
-623 TRSARFDAAQAA
+623 TRAARFEAVQAA
-635 ALELLAHHEGPHR
+635 ALDLLAHREGPHQV
-648 ERAEAIW
+648 RAETIW
-655 WELYRPEKRS
+655 RELYYPEKRR

-688 ERLRDL
+688 KRLREL

-699 TGGDPGES
+699 TAEDPGES
-707 FREQYL
+707 FRQQHL
-713 RAQFLSAAARLG
+713 RAQVLSAAARLG
-725 HAFLDLYAVVTD
+725 QAFLDLYAVITD
-737 YLPTLD
+737 HLPTLD
-743 PSAAI
+743 PAAAI
-748 DRPDVA
+748 DRPGVA

-768 PAGTRQWAGLHELAA
+768 APGTRPWTGLDELAA
-783 LAEHYELVLD
+783 LAEHHDLILD
-793 TNLPDV
+793 TNLPDA
-799 RRVDLREARAFV
+799 RRVDPREARALV
-811 SRLFTAQEPIAGMSG
+811 SRLLTAQEPVAGMSG
-826 RVNRRHVHQFRL
+826 RVNKRQVQQFRL

-887 SETERRLT
+887 SESERRLT
-895 ALNRPA
+895 ALDGPA
-901 DGDDLLQVYY
+901 HGDDLLQVYY
-911 PHLTDTVERLQ
+911 PHLADTVERLQ
-922 VRRVLHRMNDFLRLM
+922 ARRVLRRMNDFLRLM
-937 HEGLILRT
+937 HEGLIMPT
-945 TGDGHLD
+945 TGDGYLD
-952 VSREALVDED
+952 VNREALLDQE
-962 VPPPPAEPL
+962 VPPPPTEPL
-971 PTAFPVRPE
+971 STAFPVRPA

-986 RPLAVDETLAAQQ
+986 RPLAVDETLAAEQ

-1007 RGALPD
+1007 RRTLPH
-1013 LPVDWERNQPGD
+1013 LAVDWERNQPGD
-1025 GTLLGTVVF
+1025 GTLLGTAVL
-1034 ADGRQQPFS
+1034 DGGRHQPFS
-1043 LQLEPEGSHLLVRC
+1043 LQMEREQAHLLVRC
-1057 VSPIGRIGTEGQWA
+1057 VSPIGRIGTEDQWEE
-1071 DLARWSA
+1071 LARSSA
-1078 GIPVRLGTIEARGG
+1078 EIPVRLGTIEARGG

-1106 PTYDPPW
+1106 PTSDPPR

-1124 ADALEREHLPER
+1124 ADALEREHLPDR
-1136 DRLLKEFRTELER
+1136 DRLLTEFRTELER
-1149 DVRHAR
+1149 DVRHTR